1 MLYFL
6 YKLLD
11 EVVLDPS
18 LKQMVQD
25 VFEERKPH
33 ASCHSAKDGIGM
45 NAILQEIIDR
55 DIYKQDY
62 ENITAK
68 ILFEKSPY
76 ETVITAL
83 QNIIHSGIF
92 SHS

>member
-25 VFEERKPH
+25 VFEERKLH
-33 ASCHSAKDGIGM
+33 ASCHSAKDGIDM
-45 NAILQEIIDR
+45 NALLQEIIDR
-55 DIYKQDY
+55 YIYKQDY
-62 ENITAK
+62 DA
-68 ILFEKSPY
+68 
-76 ETVITAL
+76 
-83 QNIIHSGIF
+83 
-92 SHS
+92 

>member
-1 MLYFL
+1 
-6 YKLLD
+6 
-11 EVVLDPS
+11 
-18 LKQMVQD
+18 
-25 VFEERKPH
+25 
-33 ASCHSAKDGIGM
+33 M
-45 NAILQEIIDR
+45 NALLQEIIDR

-68 ILFEKSPY
+68 ILFEKLPY

-92 SHS
+92 SRS